1 MIFAGLAIM
10 ALFLSTTVNKI
21 DNKGRVSIPA
31 PFRSGLTG
39 QSFFGIVAFPSY
51 QLSAIDA
58 CGIDRMEALSKSIDQ
73 IDDPDEI
80 ELASLSF
87 AEAVQLGID
96 DDGRIVLPKRLSS
109 HAQITNN
116 ILFVGKGPTF
126 QMWNPENYEKH
137 KKVFLKEAE
146 NKKLSVRL
154 KPIPS
159 ASSGYKNEES

>member
-1 MIFAGLAIM
+1 MIFAGLSIM
-10 ALFLSTTVNKI
+10 ALFLSTVVNKI
-21 DNKGRVSIPA
+21 DNKGRVSIQA
-31 PFRSGLTG
+31 PFRSGLAD

-87 AEAVQLGID
+87 AEAVQLAID
-96 DDGRIVLPKRLSS
+96 DDGRVVLPKKLSS

-137 KKVFLKEAE
+137 KKAFLKEAE
-146 NKKLSVRL
+146 TKKLSVRL
-154 KPIPS
+154 KPIPT
-159 ASSGYKNEES
+159 SSSSYKDQE

>member
-1 MIFAGLAIM
+1 MILLGLAIM
-10 ALFLSTTVNKI
+10 TLFLSTTVNKI

-31 PFRSGLTG
+31 PFRAGLTG

-51 QLSAIDA
+51 QFSAIDA

-73 IDDPDEI
+73 IENPDEI
-80 ELASLSF
+80 ELAGLSF

-96 DDGRIVLPKRLSS
+96 DDGRIVLPKKLAS
-109 HAQITNN
+109 HAQITSN

-126 QMWNPENYEKH
+126 QMWNPQNYDQH
-137 KKVFLKEAE
+137 KKAILKEAE

-154 KPIPS
+154 RPIPS
-159 ASSGYKNEES
+159 GSDGYKDKE

>member
-1 MIFAGLAIM
+1 MIFAGLTIM
-10 ALFLSTTVNKI
+10 ALFLSTIVNKI

-31 PFRSGLTG
+31 PFRSGLAD

-73 IDDPDEI
+73 IDNPDEI

-87 AEAVQLGID
+87 AEAVQLAID
-96 DDGRIVLPKRLSS
+96 DDGRVVLPKKLSS

-126 QMWNPENYEKH
+126 QMWNPENYEKTQ
-137 KKVFLKEAE
+137 KSISKRGG
-146 NKKLSVRL
+146 N
-154 KPIPS
+154 
-159 ASSGYKNEES
+159 

>member
-1 MIFAGLAIM
+1 MIFAGLSIM
-10 ALFLSTTVNKI
+10 ALFLSTVVNKI

-31 PFRSGLTG
+31 PIRSGLAD

-87 AEAVQLGID
+87 AEAVQLAID
-96 DDGRIVLPKRLSS
+96 DDGRPLC
-109 HAQITNN
+109 T
-116 ILFVGKGPTF
+116 T
-126 QMWNPENYEKH
+126 
-137 KKVFLKEAE
+137 
-146 NKKLSVRL
+146 
-154 KPIPS
+154 
-159 ASSGYKNEES
+159 

>member
-1 MIFAGLAIM
+1 MIFAGLSIM
-10 ALFLSTTVNKI
+10 ALFLSTVVNKI

-31 PFRSGLTG
+31 PFRSGLAD

-58 CGIDRMEALSKSIDQ
+58 CGIYIMEALSKSIDQ

-87 AEAVQLGID
+87 AEAVQLAID
-96 DDGRIVLPKRLSS
+96 DDGRVVLPKKLSS

-137 KKVFLKEAE
+137 KKAFLKEAE
-146 NKKLSVRL
+146 TKKLSVRL
-154 KPIPS
+154 KPIPT
-159 ASSGYKNEES
+159 SSSSYKDQE

>member
-1 MIFAGLAIM
+1 MIFAGLSIM
-10 ALFLSTTVNKI
+10 ALFLSTVVNKI

-31 PFRSGLTG
+31 PFRSGLAD

-87 AEAVQLGID
+87 AEAVQLAID
-96 DDGRIVLPKRLSS
+96 DDGRVVLPKKLSS

-116 ILFVGKGPTF
+116 ILSVSYTHLTLPT
-126 QMWNPENYEKH
+126 K
-137 KKVFLKEAE
+137 A
-146 NKKLSVRL
+146 
-154 KPIPS
+154 
-159 ASSGYKNEES
+159 